1 MESVYRAYK
10 DSCEL
15 FADIAEIIRQEA
27 SDPATMGCVYI
38 QIDAPELAVLIDPA
52 AHPPRNATLRTED
65 PRPHH
70 LKLYFARELTE
81 KVNVLIDSLAAK
93 FALRR
98 LDADG

>member
-10 DSCEL
+10 DSFEL

-70 LKLYFARELTE
+70 LKLYFAR
-81 KVNVLIDSLAAK
+81 ID
-93 FALRR
+93 
-98 LDADG
+98 